1 MLTGSID
8 WTTVI
13 VAALSA
19 LPGSLAAFVAL
30 SVRKRVSTPSGDPI
44 GHVVERSHETAVAN
58 NLLLR
63 RMNGWTVVTEEESD
77 AT

>member
-30 SVRKRVSTPSGDPI
+30 SVRKKVSTPSGDPI
-44 GHVVERSHETAVAN
+44 GHVVERSHETAIAN
-58 NLLLR
+58 NLLLHKL
-63 RMNGWTVVTEEESD
+63 NGGTSPEEE
-77 AT
+77 